1 MKAPEYEGPVVYAGG
16 NKVTVVDV
24 YGYEGCPCAQI

>member
-16 NKVTVVDV
+16 NKGSVCIDRLNPLCI
-24 YGYEGCPCAQI
+24 GK

>member
-16 NKVTVVDV
+16 NKGTHGNDV
-24 YGYEGCPCAQI
+24 MYKGSPCVH